1 MEAMVPDIPS
11 AEIVHPPRDNRAEK
25 KTTVEVTS
33 QTGVKMLS
41 ALSEVKLHCSLIRL
55 CQPAMQRLLS
65 STFYTSMIKLCT
77 LF

>member
-1 MEAMVPDIPS
+1 MVPDIPS
-11 AEIVHPPRDNRAEK
+11 AEIVRPPRVNRAEK

-41 ALSEVKLHCSLIRL
+41 ASSEVKLPCSLIRL
-55 CQPAMQRLLS
+55 CQPTMQRLLS
-65 STFYTSMIKLCT
+65 STFYVLMIKRCT